1 MQTPL
6 WRNFF
11 ENIATV
17 QFNHRLL
24 ATLVFIGVIT
34 LWVTARRYSLPAAVR
49 TGLHLML
56 AAVLLQVVLG
66 ISTLLLHVPV
76 SLAATHQAVA
86 LLLLT
91 IALYT
96 HHRMAHTA

>member
-1 MQTPL
+1 M
-6 WRNFF
+6 
-11 ENIATV
+11 
-17 QFNHRLL
+17 
-24 ATLVFIGVIT
+24 LVFISVIV
-34 LWVTARRYSLPAAVR
+34 LWIVARRYSLPAAVK

-56 AAVLLQVVLG
+56 ATVLLQVGLG

-76 SLAATHQAVA
+76 SLAATHQAGA

-96 HHRMAHTA
+96 YHRMAHAA